1 MKRPNT
7 APSRRRPNRKTSPS
21 SFQKAQVAH
30 RRSRSNRT
38 VHTRNG
44 ATQPLRRLPLL
55 LPSPPSPR
63 SAPTT
68 SPPPPTGEEVF
79 LRRGG
84 RLRSPFSLGFLGDSG
99 WVLPWS
105 HISTQVGRWRRP
117 SSTAKAGSSSS
128 WTPRGSRRRR
138 SASSPSTSVRPPPH
152 LHPFLPLSRIP
163 HCIAWRA
170 CSCAFVCVRVCSR
183 VRVAVLV
190 LPRLSIS
197 RCSTCSSMLDSRW
210 SKRDLALVRFHFF
223 FVGFDSACEQ
233 RLDSLWCAC
242 WVASSFPP
250 NFVRSGHKL
259 ASSRDEFVLEFSPL
273 HNWSLFLG
281 YFLLIGVWI
290 ATSLAMR
297 GSIRIYPHF

>member
-84 RLRSPFSLGFLGDSG
+84 RLRSTFSLGFLGDFSVG
-99 WVLPWS
+99 FSPDR
-105 HISTQVGRWRRP
+105 ISTQVGRWRRP

-138 SASSPSTSVRPPPH
+138 SASSPSTSVCNALRLISIPSSPVSYPA
-152 LHPFLPLSRIP
+152 LHCLARLL
-163 HCIAWRA
+163 
-170 CSCAFVCVRVCSR
+170 VCVRVCSR
-183 VRVAVLV
+183 VFARA
-190 LPRLSIS
+190 S
-197 RCSTCSSMLDSRW
+197 
-210 SKRDLALVRFHFF
+210 
-223 FVGFDSACEQ
+223 GSA
-233 RLDSLWCAC
+233 RS
-242 WVASSFPP
+242 ASPF
-250 NFVRSGHKL
+250 N
-259 ASSRDEFVLEFSPL
+259 
-273 HNWSLFLG
+273 
-281 YFLLIGVWI
+281 
-290 ATSLAMR
+290 
-297 GSIRIYPHF
+297 